1 MRKIKDRFLLGIIS
15 GLGGNLVKIAV
26 ERAAVYLF
34 DYSDTGAKKA
44 AGIFLKKKDADTLP
58 GRILGNV
65 ADNLIASFLGIT
77 CIYWLTLM
85 GKDYYLLKGAVL
97 GAAEWTTLYGVTSKL
112 GATHIY
118 PSSPKNSLISFISH
132 LAFGAA
138 KIAIAVHLGD
148 QRLFKPRHFSLS
160 SEARSEAPAQAGPR
174 AVPRAAGEQQ
184 ASKNR
189 PATSAPFYSRP

>member
-1 MRKIKDRFLLGIIS
+1 M
-15 GLGGNLVKIAV
+15 
-26 ERAAVYLF
+26 
-34 DYSDTGAKKA
+34 
-44 AGIFLKKKDADTLP
+44 
-58 GRILGNV
+58 
-65 ADNLIASFLGIT
+65 ADNLIASFGDNL
-77 CIYWLTLM
+77 LVNAD
-85 GKDYYLLKGAVL
+85 GKDYLLKERSWGCRPPL
-97 GAAEWTTLYGVTSKL
+97 RVTQNWGL
-112 GATHIY
+112 HIY